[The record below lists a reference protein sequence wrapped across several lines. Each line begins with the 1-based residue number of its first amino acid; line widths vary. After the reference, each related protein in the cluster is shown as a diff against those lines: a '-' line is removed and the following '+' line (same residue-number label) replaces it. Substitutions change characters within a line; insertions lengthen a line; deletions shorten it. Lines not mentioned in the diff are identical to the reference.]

1 MRDRPIR
8 ADSVE
13 AKKGQTIYP
22 EPFASLVAGRTK
34 RKLGDVFGLRNFG
47 VNLTTLDPGF
57 ASALAH
63 THKLQDEFVF
73 ILEGRLTIVVGESE
87 YELSP
92 GDCMG
97 FKAGTGTAHQ
107 IINRTDH
114 AVSYIEIGD
123 RTPGDEVTYPH
134 DDIAVTLGAG
144 GSWVVTRKDGSA
156 F

>member
-1 MRDRPIR
+1 MKDCPIR

-13 AKKGQTIYP
+13 TLKGQTIYP

-34 RKLGDVFGLRNFG
+34 RKLGDLFGLRNFG
-47 VNLTTLDPGF
+47 VNLTTLDPGC

-73 ILEGRLTIVVGESE
+73 ILEGRPTIVVGESE

-123 RTPGDEVTYPH
+123 RTPGDEVAYPN
-134 DDIAVTLGAG
+134 DDIAVALDT
-144 GSWVVTRKDGSA
+144 GSSWIVTRKDGSS